1 MRAKKT
7 ELKTLSPKMEGRKM
21 SLPGKLCI
29 GILEEDNPQKSYF
42 RLKPL
47 LVEADGRYVPYTQH
61 GDYPLEGGIRI
72 VPDKNESYHFKSRMR
87 HMGLFCVVDLRA
99 HPDDNDKIR
108 PNKNFREEG
117 PELNACI
124 IYSDVVREPAPD
136 MIFQVLPESLRD
148 TILPA
153 PRTQKVLLKGEGLH
167 PERYAWEALP
177 ETDGKAQLLPTDETC
192 PEGSVQLF
200 ELEGFGGEKICFAIV
215 PPANVA
221 QLSDA
226 LAPRPARTEPAE
238 ATHAPAPAPR
248 PVEAPRPAEAPRPV
262 EAPRPAEAP
271 RPVEPPRPA
280 PQPEP
285 QPEPNA
291 KPWLHHDSS
300 MDPRPI
306 DPRLSPAQR
315 NLAAQ
320 SGLNPRRGRSLQELI
335 DEKWQRSRLNQLG
348 MAVAPIQTGAPV
360 TSPVDSAVEAVR
372 QVWQQ
377 PNLRGDLLSSL
388 SGIEEFGASLE
399 ECREAVRQ
407 SDIEQHLNALEAR
420 RLALLGELDHLSLKY
435 TDVRQS
441 LKAELRRDA
450 EADLAEAVK
459 KADAA
464 KAKQAEYEAQAEAAR
479 AAAEDARKAVDA
491 LTGETL
497 EQYLSRFALTEHM
510 IERMRL
516 LRDEAE
522 PVPAAAPALQN
533 IDLNAL
539 AIRVMNRF
547 DASGFA
553 ITRLEALNLCA
564 CAALSPVLILSGPV
578 GSGKTAAARMLA
590 EALGWTDIDR
600 MVTVAPGRRFAPD
613 DPRLEALRA
622 QPAAPAMLLL
632 DDANLHPAADPLHGL
647 DNGMNPNWRLVMTVQ
662 DGGMPLSAHTLDRG
676 FTLRLS
682 PKPAT
687 PWRPRAKAPCAPE
700 APARLNL
707 AVPEAP
713 LPAPVE
719 GRMDA
724 LRTALNRLD
733 APVSRRALDD
743 AWRYCALMLWALG
756 DAADPMAVLDRAVA
770 QRILPAL
777 LASAP
782 ARALYALPSLLEGLP
797 LSQSLLKQPLPVM
810 V

>member
-1 MRAKKT
+1 MRADVAETANYEAGGSQPVNFVILKAALTVTADAKSKT
-7 ELKTLSPKMEGRKM
+7 EG
-21 SLPGKLCI
+21 
-29 GILEEDNPQKSYF
+29 
-42 RLKPL
+42 
-47 LVEADGRYVPYTQH
+47 EADPALTY
-61 GDYPLEGGIRI
+61 
-72 VPDKNESYHFKSRMR
+72 
-87 HMGLFCVVDLRA
+87 RA
-99 HPDDNDKIR
+99 
-108 PNKNFREEG
+108 
-117 PELNACI
+117 
-124 IYSDVVREPAPD
+124 
-136 MIFQVLPESLRD
+136 
-148 TILPA
+148 
-153 PRTQKVLLKGEGLH
+153 EGL
-167 PERYAWEALP
+167 ADGDSLSGAL
-177 ETDGKAQLLPTDETC
+177 T
-192 PEGSVQLF
+192 
-200 ELEGFGGEKICFAIV
+200 
-215 PPANVA
+215 
-221 QLSDA
+221 
-226 LAPRPARTEPAE
+226 RTEGE
-238 ATHAPAPAPR
+238 AVGKYDILQGTLAASDDYSLTYIGAKL
-248 PVEAPRPAEAPRPV
+248 EITAK
-262 EAPRPAEAP
+262 
-271 RPVEPPRPA
+271 PA

-285 QPEPNA
+285 AA
-291 KPWLHHDSS
+291 KPWLHHDSN

-315 NLAAQ
+315 SLAAQ

-360 TSPVDSAVEAVR
+360 ASPVDSAVEAVR

-377 PNLRGDLLSSL
+377 PNLRDDLLQSL

-407 SDIEQHLNALEAR
+407 SDIEQHLNSLEAR
-420 RLALLGELDHLSLKY
+420 RLALLGELDHLSLKNA
-435 TDVRQS
+435 DVRQS

-450 EADLAEAVK
+450 DAELAEAVR

-464 KAKQAEYEAQAEAAR
+464 KAEQAEYEAQAEAAR

-497 EQYLSRFALTEHM
+497 EAYLSRFALTEHM
-510 IERMRL
+510 IERMQL

-522 PVPAAAPALQN
+522 PVPAAAPTLQN

-539 AIRVMNRF
+539 AVRVMNRF

-553 ITRLEALNLCA
+553 ITRLAALNLCA

-600 MVTVAPGRRFAPD
+600 FVTVAPGRRPVSD
-613 DPRLEALRA
+613 NPRLEALRA
-622 QPAAPAMLLL
+622 QPSAPAMVLL
-632 DDANLHPAADPLHGL
+632 DDANLYPAADPLHGL
-647 DNGMNPNWRLVMTVQ
+647 DNGMNPNWRLVVTVQ

-687 PWRPRAKAPCAPE
+687 PWRPRPKSPCAPE

-724 LRTALNRLD
+724 LRTALSRLN

-756 DAADPMAVLDRAVA
+756 DAADPMAILDRAVA

-782 ARALYALPSLLEGLP
+782 SRALLALPTLLEGLP
-797 LSQSLLKQPLPVM
+797 LSQGLLTQPLPVEI
-810 V
+810 